1 MAHYIRKLYSIET
14 RLFKLLKKG
23 DQLATRKNNSSLSNE
38 ATQLRQ
44 KRTEQLEQIRNII
57 ATLEP
62 LLRNASG
69 HQKNQ
74 LELLDSV
81 SLGLYEEIDKLS
93 KKAPAEPVTDLVLAQ
108 MNEVIRETKEL
119 VKQDTY
125 VQRLQEFVSAGDN
138 PQHRDAVVVMRQI
151 RQGLDRFRVELKSST
166 NQLNK
171 KLADARGIC
180 IALQLYLK
188 DEMPVTRSNLD
199 YYGTEVSRHW
209 YSNGYGGKSDEFEF
223 DKLDNINISDYFKF
237 SNE

>member
-1 MAHYIRKLYSIET
+1 M
-14 RLFKLLKKG
+14 
-23 DQLATRKNNSSLSNE
+23 ATRKNNSSLSNE
-38 ATQLRQ
+38 ATQIKQ
-44 KRTEQLEQIRNII
+44 KRTGQLEQIRNII

-93 KKAPAEPVTDLVLAQ
+93 KKAPAEPVTDLVLTQ

-119 VKQDTY
+119 IKQDTY

-138 PQHRDAVVVMRQI
+138 TQHRDAVVVMRQV
-151 RQGLDRFRVELKSST
+151 RQGLDRFRDELSSST
-166 NQLNK
+166 NQLRE
-171 KLADARGIC
+171 KLDDAKGIS
-180 IALQLYLK
+180 IALQLYL
-188 DEMPVTRSNLD
+188 EGEISITRYNLD
-199 YYGTEVSRHW
+199 YYGTKVSKYW
-209 YSNGYGGKSDEFEF
+209 YDANSNEF
-223 DKLDNINISDYFKF
+223 DFGKLDNINIADYFKF